1 MPGVIC
7 STSSLLPLTACSS
20 IIRSSPAMVVHPP
33 YCIHRYFAVVVY
45 LMKSLPTEVRERKCE
60 MWSKVIAEWLDIYYS
75 SNQYLIS
82 PSLWILVVVRRGCCC
97 ECATQDSLS
106 SFVVLSSF
114 SDVPSLIHWFIVNP
128 YLLLPPL
135 SSISVVSIVSSG
147 NSVSHQCRW
156 SIDLIIMY
164 LSPLPTR
171 GRITR
176 SGVDS
181 IRLVSVPSI

>member
-1 MPGVIC
+1 
-7 STSSLLPLTACSS
+7 
-20 IIRSSPAMVVHPP
+20 MVVHPP

-147 NSVSHQCRW
+147 NSVSHR
-156 SIDLIIMY
+156 SVNFSVDDRLI
-164 LSPLPTR
+164 LSSCTCLLSLLVVVLP
-171 GRITR
+171 
-176 SGVDS
+176 V
-181 IRLVSVPSI
+181 LVSILLGLSVFHLSSVYHHV